1 MNDFLEERK
10 YIMQK
15 ITMFIENDEE
25 IKNAN
30 SFIPTS
36 IVKEQK
42 LSNNVSDASD
52 TLGETKNFL
61 KNIHM
66 ITDLSTVVVDETND
80 PVLILQDKND
90 NTLRIPLNKPKLG
103 YAFTWLK

>member
-1 MNDFLEERK
+1 
-10 YIMQK
+10 MQK
-15 ITMFIENDEE
+15 ITMFVENDEE
-25 IKNAN
+25 VKNAN

-36 IVKEQK
+36 IIKEQK
-42 LSNNVSDASD
+42 ISDNTNSNVSD
-52 TLGETKNFL
+52 TLSETKNFL

>member
-1 MNDFLEERK
+1 
-10 YIMQK
+10 MQK
-15 ITMFIENDEE
+15 ITMFVENDEE
-25 IKNAN
+25 VKNAN

-36 IVKEQK
+36 IIKEQK
-42 LSNNVSDASD
+42 INDNTNSNISD
-52 TLGETKNFL
+52 TLSETKNFL

-90 NTLRIPLNKPKLG
+90 NILRIPLNKPKLG